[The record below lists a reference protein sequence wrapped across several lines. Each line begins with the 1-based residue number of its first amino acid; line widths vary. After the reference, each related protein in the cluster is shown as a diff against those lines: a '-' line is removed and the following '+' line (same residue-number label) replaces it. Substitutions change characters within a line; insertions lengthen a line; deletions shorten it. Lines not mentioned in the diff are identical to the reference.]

1 MAIAAPPSNS
11 PFLTPKTILS
21 KTSLTIM
28 QSNLSVHKRPRRAR
42 SETPLKGHSSRSIL
56 EAAALRPSVFGSQA
70 TKLLRRLD
78 QLSQSGA
85 HLRNTPI
92 STPEHDKLPQ
102 IPRYVFVGDQPG
114 ESEIRLGIFAGFR
127 PHDKAGP
134 QAVADFIE
142 DLVNFPSLGSA
153 YRIYAYPI
161 ANPIGF
167 ETPRPSRRQGP
178 SHNPEFGPK
187 VKSPEV
193 LLIEREQFV
202 VQLQGLIIIRTVD
215 EIEGLQ
221 AAVYGADLHKALVS
235 PILSSLRPLLP
246 ITESSVPDPSWS
258 LTADAELKQRP
269 FELALRLPS
278 SGWQTLYSI
287 GVRIALHTAI
297 DRYRSYLA
305 QANNI

>member
-1 MAIAAPPSNS
+1 
-11 PFLTPKTILS
+11 
-21 KTSLTIM
+21 M
-28 QSNLSVHKRPRRAR
+28 QSNLPIHKQPRRAR
-42 SETPLKGHSSRSIL
+42 SETPFKSHGPRSIL
-56 EAAALRPSVFGSQA
+56 GAAAMQHSLDGSQPA
-70 TKLLRRLD
+70 KLLRHLD
-78 QLSQSGA
+78 QLSQTGA
-85 HLRNTPI
+85 HLHNTPI

-167 ETPRPSRRQGP
+167 ETPRPSKRQGR
-178 SHNPEFGPK
+178 SHNPEVGPK

-193 LLIEREQFV
+193 HLIEREQFV
-202 VQLQGLIIIRTVD
+202 VQFQGLIVIHAAD
-215 EIEGLQ
+215 EIAELQ
-221 AAVYGADLHKALVS
+221 AAVFGANLHDALVS

-246 ITESSVPDPSWS
+246 TTESSVPDPAWS
-258 LTADAELKQRP
+258 LTADADLKQRP
-269 FELALRLPS
+269 FELTLRLPS

-287 GVRIALHTAI
+287 GLRIALHTAV

>member
-1 MAIAAPPSNS
+1 
-11 PFLTPKTILS
+11 
-21 KTSLTIM
+21 M
-28 QSNLSVHKRPRRAR
+28 QSNLPTHKRPRRAR
-42 SETPLKGHSSRSIL
+42 SETPLKIQYSRPRS
-56 EAAALRPSVFGSQA
+56 EAAALPYPLSGSQA
-70 TKLLRRLD
+70 AKLRRRLD
-78 QLSQSGA
+78 QLSQTGA
-85 HLRNTPI
+85 HLHSTPI

-114 ESEIRLGIFAGFR
+114 ESEIRLGIFAGLR
-127 PHDKAGP
+127 PDDKAGP
-134 QAVADFIE
+134 QAVADFME
-142 DLVNFPSLGSA
+142 DLVNFPSLGNA

-167 ETPRPSRRQGP
+167 ETSKPSKRQGR
-178 SHNPEFGPK
+178 SHNPEVGPK
-187 VKSPEV
+187 VKSAEV
-193 LLIEREQFV
+193 HLIEREQFV
-202 VQLQGLIIIRTVD
+202 VQFQGLIIIHTAD

-221 AAVYGADLHKALVS
+221 AAIYGANLQEALVS

-258 LTADAELKQRP
+258 LTADADLKQRP
-269 FELALRLPS
+269 FELTLRLPS

-287 GVRIALHTAI
+287 GLRIALHTAV

>member
-1 MAIAAPPSNS
+1 
-11 PFLTPKTILS
+11 
-21 KTSLTIM
+21 M
-28 QSNLSVHKRPRRAR
+28 QSNLSIHKRPRRTR
-42 SETPLKGHSSRSIL
+42 SETPFKSHDIRPIS
-56 EAAALRPSVFGSQA
+56 EAAALQHSLFGSQA
-70 TKLLRRLD
+70 AKLLRRLD
-78 QLSQSGA
+78 QLSQTGA
-85 HLRNTPI
+85 RLHSTPI

-102 IPRYVFVGDQPG
+102 ISRYVFVGDQPG
-114 ESEIRLGIFAGFR
+114 ESEIRLGVFAGLR
-127 PHDKAGP
+127 PEDKAGP

-142 DLVNFPSLGSA
+142 DLVTSPSLGNA
-153 YRIYAYPI
+153 YRLYAYPI

-167 ETPRPSRRQGP
+167 ETPRPCKRQGR
-178 SHNPEFGPK
+178 SHNPEAGLK

-193 LLIEREQFV
+193 HLIEREQFV
-202 VQLQGLIIIRTVD
+202 VQFQGLIIIHTAD

-221 AAVYGADLHKALVS
+221 AAVYGANLQDALVS

-246 ITESSVPDPSWS
+246 ITEFSVPDPAWS
-258 LTADAELKQRP
+258 LTADVGLKQRP

-287 GVRIALHTAI
+287 GLRIALHTAV

>member
-1 MAIAAPPSNS
+1 
-11 PFLTPKTILS
+11 
-21 KTSLTIM
+21 M
-28 QSNLSVHKRPRRAR
+28 QSNLPIHKRPHRPR
-42 SETPLKGHSSRSIL
+42 SETPLKTHSSRSIL
-56 EAAALRPSVFGSQA
+56 RAAALQHSLSGSQA
-70 TKLLRRLD
+70 ARLLRRLD
-78 QLSQSGA
+78 QLSQTGA
-85 HLRNTPI
+85 RLHSTPI

-114 ESEIRLGIFAGFR
+114 ESEIRLGIFAGLR
-127 PHDKAGP
+127 PDDKAGP

-142 DLVNFPSLGSA
+142 DLVNFPSLGNA

-161 ANPIGF
+161 ANPVGF
-167 ETPRPSRRQGP
+167 ETPRPSKRQGR
-178 SHNPEFGPK
+178 SHNLEVGPK
-187 VKSPEV
+187 VKAPEV
-193 LLIEREQFV
+193 HLIEREQFV
-202 VQLQGLIIIRTVD
+202 VQFQGLIIIHTAD

-221 AAVYGADLHKALVS
+221 AAVYGASLHDALVS

-246 ITESSVPDPSWS
+246 TAESSVPEPSWS

-269 FELALRLPS
+269 FELILRLPS

-287 GVRIALHTAI
+287 GLRIALHTAV